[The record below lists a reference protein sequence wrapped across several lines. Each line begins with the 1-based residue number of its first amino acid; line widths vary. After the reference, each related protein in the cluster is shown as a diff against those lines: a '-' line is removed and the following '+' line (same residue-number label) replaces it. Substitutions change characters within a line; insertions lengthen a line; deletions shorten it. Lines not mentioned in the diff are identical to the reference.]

1 MTVIAFPATEAQW
14 IAAYR
19 VANLLARDGF
29 LPLWATRA
37 FTAMTTTGETLSME
51 AGTVLLTGEDA
62 ARAPALVALAD
73 RFGIAP
79 VALTDAAGASGVPL
93 RPIRIAVYGGG
104 GAPYNHGAAYAELGF
119 LTDFIFPEDI
129 LAGALSGYDLL
140 AVPGG
145 GARAMQG
152 QLDPLG
158 EAGCRAIADFV
169 RRGGTY
175 LGCCAGAFDASLV
188 AEGFLTVC
196 PQQKHMQMINA
207 AVWNSGDQMW
217 GLQSPGVGVIRA
229 QVASTHPVTY
239 GMPAELP
246 ITHYNGPLY
255 HLPQETVVGASDA
268 VGLLRVVGTE
278 DGFTPSERFLDSD
291 ADPESLLVG
300 RAATFGAYNAV
311 AGEYGRGRVVL
322 FGSHPEMGLSLD
334 MDNWDAPARMLANAA
349 FWQASSGDARRQ
361 DRTARDYRA
370 AAASSMRGLK
380 VARQRIDAIV
390 EHAEALASRDAG
402 NAGWLEEALAMST
415 FGVPADEIWRR
426 NLAGFQPGALAMQQ
440 VIGEIEQKIGAALDT
455 LDGSG
460 ASESA
465 LATTLDELDLAVNYR
480 TPPSWDID
488 VGYEGL
494 LQHLDRADA
503 MIAKAEANF
512 DTQFAPDP
520 NPYAY
525 ITESPFQ
532 LAVGSYLSA
541 AGVFANCKLLLQLN
555 KAKLDNAFTL
565 AEARRLAA

>member
-1 MTVIAFPATEAQW
+1 MTAIAFPATEAQW

-19 VANLLARDGF
+19 AANLLARDGF
-29 LPLWATRA
+29 SPLWATRR
-37 FTAMTTTGETLSME
+37 FTARSSAGEPVTLE
-51 AGTVLLTGEDA
+51 AGTVLLAGGDA
-62 ARAPALVALAD
+62 ARAPGAAD
-73 RFGIAP
+73 LTERFGITP
-79 VALTDAAGASGVPL
+79 VELADGSDAAAVPL

-104 GAPYNHGAAYAELGF
+104 GAPYNHAAAYAELGF
-119 LTDFIFPEDI
+119 LTDFVFPDDI
-129 LAGALSGYDLL
+129 LGGALAGYDLL

-145 GARAMQG
+145 GTRAMQG

-158 EAGCRAIADFV
+158 DAGCRAIADFV

-207 AVWNSGDQMW
+207 AVWNNGDQMW

-229 QVASTHPVTY
+229 QVAGTHPVTF

-255 HLPQETVVGASDA
+255 RLQQETVTGASDA
-268 VGLLRVVGTE
+268 VGLLRVVGTDE
-278 DGFTPSERFLDSD
+278 GFTPSERFLDSD
-291 ADPESLLVG
+291 ANPESLLVG

-349 FWQASSGDARRQ
+349 FWQASAGDARRQ

-370 AAASSMRGLK
+370 AAAAAVHGLE
-380 VARQRIDAIV
+380 VARERLDTIV
-390 EHAEALASRDAG
+390 ERAEALVSRDTSK
-402 NAGWLEEALAMST
+402 AGWLDEALAMST

-426 NLAGFQPGALAMQQ
+426 NLAGFRPAALEMKEL
-440 VIGEIEQKIGAALDT
+440 IGEIEQKVGAALNT
-455 LDGSG
+455 LGLAG
-460 ASESA
+460 ASDSA
-465 LATTLDELDLAVNYR
+465 LAAALEELDLAVNYR
-480 TPPSWDID
+480 TPPSWEID

-494 LQHLDRADA
+494 LQHLDRAEA

-512 DTQFAPDP
+512 DRRFMPDP

-525 ITESPFQ
+525 IGESPFQ

-541 AGVFANCKLLLQLN
+541 AGVFANCKLLLKLN
-555 KAKLDNAFTL
+555 NAKLTNAFTL
-565 AEARRLAA
+565 AEARSLAA